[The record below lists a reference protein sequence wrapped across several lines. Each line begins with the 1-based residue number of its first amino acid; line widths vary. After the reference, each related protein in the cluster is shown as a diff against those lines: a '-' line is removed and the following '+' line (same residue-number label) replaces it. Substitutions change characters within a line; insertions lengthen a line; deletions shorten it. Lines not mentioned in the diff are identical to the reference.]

1 MEPQKRLLY
10 IDNIRFFVIM
20 LVVVMQLS
28 LTYGGSGSWYYTE
41 GRLISGG
48 EETFFSFFQTFLQ
61 SFFMGLFF
69 LIAGYFVPGSYDR
82 KGFRLFLKGRAIRL
96 GIPALL
102 FMLLFDPIV
111 RYVLLDDRM
120 SFGAFYA
127 DNITSLRFLS
137 GSGPLWFALALLA
150 FSLVYAVS
158 RRLTGKTWGGASKKV
173 SPGAAMLVLLIL
185 AVALLTFL
193 LRIPFPV
200 GTGVLGMPLWCF
212 AQYIVLFITGIL
224 AYHYDLFSQLSRGC
238 TGLLYTWPLW
248 GPGVWVALVMAVQGF
263 WRGNYALLDGGGTWQ
278 SLVFSLWESFSAVAM
293 CAGLLVLFRDYL
305 NTQNRLTQAL
315 SDSAFAVYFFHAPVV
330 VGITLLFQPVDW
342 PPFVKFA
349 AMIPICLVACFTVS
363 YALTKVPVLKKIL

>member
-1 MEPQKRLLY
+1 MEAQKRLLY

-28 LTYGGSGSWYYTE
+28 FTYGGSGSWYYTE
-41 GRLISGG
+41 GRLLSGG
-48 EETFFSFFQTFLQ
+48 EESFFSFFQTFLQ
-61 SFFMGLFF
+61 SFFMGFLF

-82 KGFRLFLKGRAIRL
+82 KGFKLFLEGRALRL

-102 FMLLFDPIV
+102 FMLVFDPVI
-111 RYVLLDDRM
+111 RYALLDDRT

-127 DNITSLRFLS
+127 DNITSLRFIS
-137 GSGPLWFALALLA
+137 GSGPLWFALALLV
-150 FSLVYAVS
+150 FSLIYAVS
-158 RRLTGKTWGGASKKV
+158 RRLMGKTWGSSSKNV
-173 SPGAAMLVLLIL
+173 SPNAAVLAILIL

-193 LRIPFPV
+193 IRIPFPV
-200 GTGVLGMPLWCF
+200 GTGVLGMPLWYF
-212 AQYIVLFITGIL
+212 AQYIVLFIAGIL
-224 AYHYDLFSQLSRGC
+224 AYRYDLFSQLSRGC

-248 GPGVWVALVMAVQGF
+248 GPGVWVALMMAVQGF

-278 SLVFSLWESFSAVAM
+278 SLVFALWESFSAVAM

-305 NTQNRLTQAL
+305 NAQNRLARAM
-315 SDSAFAVYFFHAPVV
+315 SGSAFAVYMFHAPVI
-330 VGITLLFQPVDW
+330 VGVTLLFQPVDW

-349 AMIPICLVACFTVS
+349 AMIPICLVTCFAVS